1 MRMPRTKNPTLIGA
15 LSALALFICATAAT
29 AAQAAPIGAFT
40 TKGAFS
46 FVSAPRLHPP
56 KLKTTMRTKTSQ
68 LAPGFFLVANFKNVG
83 QNVPMVGQAGP
94 LMLDHNLQPVWFQ
107 PIGVNALAANLR
119 TQTLSD
125 GQPGLSWWEGKITKT
140 GQPETGKVVVV
151 DQHYHKVGSVTGKR
165 GWIISLHDAV
175 VIGDKI
181 LVTAYEVEKK
191 NLSKFHGARNGR
203 LLDCAVQTYDLKT
216 GALVSSWDAA
226 DHIPLKQSQQRPPN
240 KASEPWDAYHLN
252 SIFPVNGGSQLLV
265 SMRNTSAGY
274 LIDATTGHIIWTL
287 GGKNSSFR
295 IPKRAQFHWQ
305 HDIQIH
311 SGNLVSVFDDAC
323 CGMTPSGDFLKPPGG
338 YRPAR
343 GLFLRL
349 NMANHTASMVAQYKR
364 RNKFTVAFLGNTDLQ
379 PNGNV
384 VIGWGTQPFFS
395 EFSRSGRLLLDAK
408 WPLPDQSYRAYVAP
422 WVGEPTTKPSIA
434 VRKGIVY
441 ASWNGATEVVR
452 WRVLAGN
459 SASSLKPVAT
469 KTRSGFET
477 TFKPRHSA
485 KAYEVEALDAQ
496 GKVLGTSK
504 TVS

>member
-151 DQHYHKVGSVTGKR
+151 DQHYHKVGSVTGKK

-203 LLDCAVQTYDLKT
+203 LLDCAVQTYSLKT
-216 GALVSSWDAA
+216 GALLSSWDAA
-226 DHIPLKQSQQRPPN
+226 EHIPLRESQQRAP
-240 KASEPWDAYHLN
+240 KSAKEPWDAYHLN
-252 SIFPVNGGSQLLV
+252 SIFPVGDGSQVIV
-265 SMRNTSAGY
+265 SMRNTWAGY
-274 LIDATTGHIIWTL
+274 LVDLTSEKIAWTL
-287 GGKNSSFR
+287 GGKDSTFR
-295 IPKRAQFHWQ
+295 IPKPAQFHWQ
-305 HDIQIH
+305 HDIQIQ
-311 SGNLVSVFDDAC
+311 SGNIVSVFDDNC
-323 CGMTPSGDFLKPPGG
+323 CGMTPSGEFLNPNG
-338 YRPAR
+338 PAR
-343 GLFLRL
+343 GLVLRL
-349 NMANHTASMVAQYKR
+349 NMSSHTASKVSQYKKGR
-364 RNKFTVAFLGNTDLQ
+364 KFYVAFLGNTDLL

-384 VIGWGTQPFFS
+384 TIGWGSNPFFS
-395 EFSRSGRLLLDAK
+395 EFSRSGKLLFDAA
-408 WPLPDQSYRAYVAP
+408 WPTPDQSYRAYTEP

-434 VRKGIVY
+434 LRKGIVY

-469 KTRSGFET
+469 KAKSGFET